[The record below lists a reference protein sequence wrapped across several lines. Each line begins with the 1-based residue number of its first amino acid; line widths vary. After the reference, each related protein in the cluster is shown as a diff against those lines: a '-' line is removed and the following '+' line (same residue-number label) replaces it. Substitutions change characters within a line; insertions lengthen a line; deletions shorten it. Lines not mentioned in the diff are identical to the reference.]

1 MVVKMKLKH
10 FYIRLNKENLQQDE
24 DKLNEFLQSVA
35 VKQTS
40 SQLVTSGQT
49 SYWSIIV
56 FYDDRGVLEI
66 HHNSATEKQPQFD
79 PSTLTGEERNRYEVL
94 RIWRSDEA
102 AKDNFPNY
110 IVASN
115 AQLGAIA
122 KLNPSTKEE
131 LINLRGFGERK
142 AIKYGDEIIAVLNS
156 I

>member
-1 MVVKMKLKH
+1 MKVKH
-10 FYIRLNKENLQQDE
+10 FHVRLNKENLQQDE
-24 DKLNEFLQSVA
+24 DKLNEFLQTIA
-35 VKQTS
+35 VKKTA

-56 FYDDRGVLEI
+56 FYEDISTLET
-66 HHNSATEKQPQFD
+66 HHNSATEKQLPFD
-79 PSTLTGEERNRYEVL
+79 PSTLTGEERNRYEAL
-94 RIWRSDEA
+94 RIWRADEA

-115 AQLGAIA
+115 AQLGAIS

-131 LINLRGFGERK
+131 LNNLKGFGEKK
-142 AIKYGDEIIAVLNS
+142 AAKYGDEIIAVLNS